1 MIDTQCRGLVNKLAR
16 EFFQIDAWEVP
27 ASRVEVM
34 YNNCRE
40 RPWITASFTLHVKR
54 SSSPPFLLRDGPV
67 SPLYILLWPKGS
79 SPRKYRFNRIS

>member
-40 RPWITASFTLHVKR
+40 RPWITASFTPSLIDYAEENWKEVAC
-54 SSSPPFLLRDGPV
+54 
-67 SPLYILLWPKGS
+67 
-79 SPRKYRFNRIS
+79 